1 MKETDVVNTESKGLD
16 VVLVVEYQNK
26 YVDFQAALTDSVN
39 MYTEFWRE
47 LMEENPDIQKLQI
60 LGTKITVTIEKATQL
75 FKLLTGINPNS
86 IRVLE
91 LYGNFLHDIVNDET
105 ESKRILERLNLFYS
119 LIYFIIIMALWGGFP
134 IKAEIS
140 LEYIKQLY

>member
-16 VVLVVEYQNK
+16 VELVVEYQNK

-91 LYGNFLHDIVNDET
+91 LYGNFLQDIVNDET
-105 ESKRILERLNLFYS
+105 ESKRILER
-119 LIYFIIIMALWGGFP
+119 
-134 IKAEIS
+134 
-140 LEYIKQLY
+140 